1 MRGRSHI
8 DPFIYLQ
15 SHQNKLLLQPKGP
28 LLLIFDIDEAVP
40 LTFLIERF
48 PCRSDNIGPR

>member
-28 LLLIFDIDEAVP
+28 LLLIFDIDGAVP